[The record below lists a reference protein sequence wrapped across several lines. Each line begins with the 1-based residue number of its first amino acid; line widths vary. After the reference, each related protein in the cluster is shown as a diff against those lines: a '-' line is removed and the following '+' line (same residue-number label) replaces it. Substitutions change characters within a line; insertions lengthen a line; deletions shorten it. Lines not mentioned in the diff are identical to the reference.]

1 MTRSRDVLRFLPGP
15 RILAGAL
22 FFLILGSPGWAEV
35 ELSIF
40 TGVAL
45 TQDNDLEL
53 RQRGETSLTFHDVS
67 YEGRDF
73 ETPPYFG
80 VRALRFPSEDSHWGF
95 GAEYFHMK
103 MYAKTGDTVRVTGRR
118 GGIGV
123 NANERIDNTIQ
134 SFSLS
139 HGLNYALGDIV
150 YRWFP
155 GERGED
161 FLGHLQP

>member
-1 MTRSRDVLRFLPGP
+1 MTRTRPGRHLLRFPPGP
-15 RILAGAL
+15 RFLAGAL
-22 FFLILGSPGWAEV
+22 FFLILGALASPGRAEV

-53 RQRGETSLTFHDVS
+53 QQGGGTSLTFDGVS

-80 VRALRFPSEDSHWGF
+80 VRALWFPTEDSHWGF

-103 MYAKTGDTVRVTGRR
+103 MYAETGDTVRVTGQR
-118 GGIGV
+118 GGVGV
-123 NANERIDNTIQ
+123 NANE
-134 SFSLS
+134 
-139 HGLNYALGDIV
+139 
-150 YRWFP
+150 
-155 GERGED
+155 
-161 FLGHLQP
+161 